1 MREHVLLFIVRR
13 HRFVASFEESLA
25 GGVFGVT

>member
-13 HRFVASFEESLA
+13 HRFVASIEESLA
-25 GGVFGVT
+25 GSVLAVA

>member
-13 HRFVASFEESLA
+13 HRFVASIEESLA
-25 GGVFGVT
+25 GSVFGVA